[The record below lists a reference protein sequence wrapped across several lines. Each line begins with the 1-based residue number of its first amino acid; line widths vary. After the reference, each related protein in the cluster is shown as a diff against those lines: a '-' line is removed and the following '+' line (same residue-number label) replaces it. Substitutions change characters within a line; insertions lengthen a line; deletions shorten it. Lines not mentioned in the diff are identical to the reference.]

1 MVQMRWDE
9 REKKVVDHSPG
20 PQACR
25 EGHMSGRASW
35 RHFIDVRMRKEM
47 ANALQRLTEVKS
59 GMFEVFLEKMKHVNL

>member
-1 MVQMRWDE
+1 MVPMRWDE
-9 REKKVVDHSPG
+9 REKEVVDDSPG

-25 EGHMSGRASW
+25 EGRMSGRASW
-35 RHFIDVRMRKEM
+35 RHLIDVRMGKEI